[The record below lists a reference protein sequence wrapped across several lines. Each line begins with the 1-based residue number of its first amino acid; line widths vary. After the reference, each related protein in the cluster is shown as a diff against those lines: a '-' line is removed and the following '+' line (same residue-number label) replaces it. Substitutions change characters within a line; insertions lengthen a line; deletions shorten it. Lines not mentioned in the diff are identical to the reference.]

1 MDKEVK
7 KIRIGI
13 PTGLGTNGV
22 RKEAL
27 VMVKAMLKEKTSQP
41 ITQQWCKYEIDTT
54 VDNEDIVH
62 FKFRQGGWQ
71 HNSFF
76 KWGMVV
82 TAYVTDFEHI
92 KAIMLDFGYDE
103 VIKQIY

>member
-1 MDKEVK
+1 MEKEVK
-7 KIRIGI
+7 ELRIGI
-13 PTGLGTNGV
+13 RTGLGTNGV

-27 VMVKAMLKEKTSQP
+27 AMVKAMLQEKTSQP
-41 ITQQWCKYEIDTT
+41 ITQRWCKYEASNLEYDPDDRTT
-54 VDNEDIVH
+54 WGYQYNH
-62 FKFRQGGWQ
+62 
-71 HNSFF
+71 

-82 TAYVTDFEHI
+82 TAYVIDFDHI